1 MSILPYKYF
10 IYFNYLICAAI
21 AGLSFL
27 FSKNLTT
34 SFPLMLLALGLFFIQ
49 ASSKQVPFPKNE
61 ILPVKIVLLITFLFA
76 IIFTFLPQLLSFN
89 NNTELLYTVYIC
101 SFLQLVSLFFVKIE
115 EEPQKSNLKL

>member
-1 MSILPYKYF
+1 MSILPYKHF

-27 FSKNLTT
+27 FAKNLTV
-34 SFPLMLLALGLFFIQ
+34 SFPLMALALGLFFIQ
-49 ASSKQVPFPKNE
+49 ASSKEVPFPKSE
-61 ILPVKIVLLITFLFA
+61 LLPVKIVLLITFLFA

-101 SFLQLVSLFFVKIE
+101 SFLQLGSLFFVKIKE
-115 EEPQKSNLKL
+115 ESQKPNLKL